1 MTDDPTVLASAY
13 LDGEATAAEVAR
25 VEADEAL
32 MAQVERLRSVRRAI
46 GTVQRAPIST
56 REGHLAAAFDAWD
69 RLPEAE
75 RLGSRRDATPPGV
88 DAAAVVGAT
97 AVSAAPRRRRQRSN
111 AWILAAAAGL
121 VVVLA
126 GGLAVRSLTG
136 DDDSSS
142 DASAEAVEAADD
154 RALDAAESEPADVDD
169 GADEAATEALDPLEL
184 TTDPEFQPD
193 PAIVDTDTET
203 DVVVDAPPPEDGLE
217 LLSSAEDLAVFAAD
231 ALEADPEL
239 AQRNQ
244 TATAVAEEAS
254 SADAEEASS
263 ADAEL
268 QESTGLQ
275 LCGNADIAVGPALY
289 GGEQVNVL
297 IDLDRNRALAYD
309 PDTCS
314 LVASASLP

>member
-1 MTDDPTVLASAY
+1 MTDDPTVLISAY

-32 MAQVERLRSVRRAI
+32 MAQVEQLRSVRRAV
-46 GTVQRAPIST
+46 GTVRRAPIST
-56 REGHLAAAFDAWD
+56 REGHLAGALDAWD

-88 DAAAVVGAT
+88 DAAAVAGAT

-142 DASAEAVEAADD
+142 DASVEAVEAADD
-154 RALDAAESEPADVDD
+154 RALDAAESEPAEVED
-169 GADEAATEALDPLEL
+169 GTDEALDPLEL
-184 TTDPEFQPD
+184 TTDPEFEPD
-193 PAIVDTDTET
+193 PAIADTDTET

-217 LLSSAEDLAVFAAD
+217 QLSSAEDLAVFAAD

-244 TATAVAEEAS
+244 SATTAIAEES
-254 SADAEEASS
+254 SS

-268 QESTGLQ
+268 QQSTGLQ
-275 LCGNADIAVGPALY
+275 LCGNADVTVGPALY
-289 GGEQVNVL
+289 AGQQVTVL

-309 PDTCS
+309 PDTCA